1 MLLNHDEWETQP
13 RGESPEVY
21 RIPTL
26 VLPNGVRR
34 MPVKT
39 RRVDLDGEYEGWWA
53 VLRVNAPF
61 GLFLALSELQSGED
75 GVQAFAALADLLPKL
90 ITEWNFVDEAGEP
103 IPCDKDGMRRI
114 PTDLLM
120 SLVGKLGGGDAV
132 PKG

>member
-1 MLLNHDEWETQP
+1 MSALLGGEYDGRDEYHITP
-13 RGESPEVY
+13 AAPSAP
-21 RIPTL
+21 PT
-26 VLPNGVRR
+26 PIRR

-39 RRVDLDGEYEGWWA
+39 RRVDLDGEFEGWWA
-53 VLRVNAPF
+53 VLRTNAPF
-61 GLFLALSELQSGED
+61 GLFLALSELQGAGED